1 MNSLTANNFV
11 SQQLVVGMAVHQLL
25 RHECRLS
32 NGQVAGNHRGHDQT
46 VGQNLQYD
54 RITDAAALAGLINS
68 SLNSSVVRGR
78 MRANQMKQILTEG
91 LPY

>member
-32 NGQVAGNHRGHDQT
+32 NGRVAGNHRGHDQT

-54 RITDAAALAGLINS
+54 RINDAAARARLINLL
-68 SLNSSVVRGR
+68 LNPFEVRGR
-78 MRANQMKQILTEG
+78 K
-91 LPY
+91 

>member
-32 NGQVAGNHRGHDQT
+32 NGQVISNHRGHGQA
-46 VGQNLQYD
+46 VGQNHLYD
-54 RITDAAALAGLINS
+54 RINDAAVRARLINLLPNPS
-68 SLNSSVVRGR
+68 EVRGR
-78 MRANQMKQILTEG
+78 K
-91 LPY
+91 

>member
-32 NGQVAGNHRGHDQT
+32 NGQVISNHRGHGLA
-46 VGQNLQYD
+46 VGQNHLYD
-54 RITDAAALAGLINS
+54 RINDAAARARLINLLPNPS
-68 SLNSSVVRGR
+68 EVRGR
-78 MRANQMKQILTEG
+78 K
-91 LPY
+91 

>member
-32 NGQVAGNHRGHDQT
+32 NGRSRKPQRTRPDCGPES
-46 VGQNLQYD
+46 QYD
-54 RITDAAALAGLINS
+54 RINDAAARARLINLL
-68 SLNSSVVRGR
+68 LNPFEVRGR
-78 MRANQMKQILTEG
+78 K
-91 LPY
+91 

>member
-32 NGQVAGNHRGHDQT
+32 NGQVISNHRGHGQT
-46 VGQNLQYD
+46 NM
-54 RITDAAALAGLINS
+54 S
-68 SLNSSVVRGR
+68 
-78 MRANQMKQILTEG
+78 
-91 LPY
+91 

>member
-32 NGQVAGNHRGHDQT
+32 NGQVISNHRGHDQA
-46 VGQNLQYD
+46 VGQNRLYD
-54 RITDAAALAGLINS
+54 SINDAAALARLINS
-68 SLNSSVVRGR
+68 SLSPSEVRGR
-78 MRANQMKQILTEG
+78 K
-91 LPY
+91 